1 MLRARQVCA
10 RFGQALHMEA
20 VLLTGLFGVG
30 KSTIAAEMAGLLE
43 DAGVPYAAL
52 DLDWL
57 TWCNVG
63 DGDRAGEH
71 AMLLRNLGSVMA
83 NYRAAGVAY
92 FVLARWIQDRDEL
105 AGLVATMAMPLHTV
119 ELAVPLD
126 EITRRLAT
134 DPTAGR
140 RDDLAE
146 SVAWVENGGGV
157 GLAEYTVQNDRPVR
171 EVAVDILRWLAWL
184 PQAGG

>member
-1 MLRARQVCA
+1 VAVP
-10 RFGQALHMEA
+10 FGQAVRVEA

-30 KSTIAAEMAGLLE
+30 KSTVAAEMADLLE
-43 DAGVPYAAL
+43 DARVSYAAL

-63 DGDRAGEH
+63 DGDRASEH
-71 AMLLRNLGSVMA
+71 AMLLRNLDAVMA
-83 NYRAAGVAY
+83 NYRASGVRY
-92 FVLARWIQDRDEL
+92 YVLARWIQDRYEL
-105 AGLVATMAMPLHTV
+105 ADLAATMAMPLHTV

-140 RDDLAE
+140 RDDLAA
-146 SVAWVENGGGV
+146 SAAWVETGRGA
-157 GLAEYTVQNDRPVR
+157 GLAEYTVENDRRVR
-171 EVAVDILRWLAWL
+171 DVAADILQWLAWP
-184 PQAGG
+184 PQART

>member
-1 MLRARQVCA
+1 
-10 RFGQALHMEA
+10 MEA

-30 KSTIAAEMAGLLE
+30 KSTIAAEIADLLE
-43 DAGVPYAAL
+43 DAGLPYAAL

-63 DGDRAGEH
+63 DGDRASEH
-71 AMLLRNLGSVMA
+71 VMMLRNLGVVVA
-83 NYRAAGVAY
+83 NYRAVGVRY
-92 FVLARWIQDRDEL
+92 FVLARWIHDRDEL
-105 AGLVATMAMPLHTV
+105 AGLVATMAMPLRTV

-126 EITRRLAT
+126 EIARRLAR

-146 SVAWVENGGGV
+146 SAAWVEKGRGA
-157 GLAEYTVQNDRPVR
+157 GLAEYTVDNDRRVR
-171 EVAVDILRWLAWL
+171 DVAADILRWLAWPPL
-184 PQAGG
+184 AGG

>member
-1 MLRARQVCA
+1 
-10 RFGQALHMEA
+10 MEA

-30 KSTIAAEMAGLLE
+30 KSTIAAEMADLLE
-43 DAGVPYAAL
+43 GAGVPYAAL

-63 DGDRAGEH
+63 DGDRASEH
-71 AMLLRNLGSVMA
+71 AMLLRNLDAVAA
-83 NYRAAGVAY
+83 NYRAAGVRY
-92 FVLARWIQDRDEL
+92 FVLARWVHDRDEL
-105 AGLVATMAMPLHTV
+105 AGLVTTMAMPLRTV
-119 ELAVPLD
+119 ELVVPLD
-126 EITRRLAT
+126 EIRRRLVT

-146 SVAWVENGGGV
+146 SVAWVQNGRGV
-157 GLAEYTVQNDRPVR
+157 GLAECTVVNDRPVR
-171 EVAVDILRWLAWL
+171 DVAADILRWLVWP

>member
-1 MLRARQVCA
+1 V
-10 RFGQALHMEA
+10 HVEA

-30 KSTIAAEMAGLLE
+30 KSTIAAEMADLLE

-57 TWCNVG
+57 TWCNVD
-63 DGDRAGEH
+63 DGDRASEH
-71 AMLLRNLGSVMA
+71 AMLLRNLGPVVA
-83 NYRAAGVAY
+83 NYRAAGVRY
-92 FVLARWIQDRDEL
+92 FVLARWIHDRDEL

-126 EITRRLAT
+126 EITQRLAT

-140 RDDLAE
+140 SDDLAE
-146 SVAWVENGGGV
+146 SVAWVENGGSV

-171 EVAVDILRWLAWL
+171 EVAADILRWLAW
-184 PQAGG
+184 PAQAGG

>member
-1 MLRARQVCA
+1 
-10 RFGQALHMEA
+10 
-20 VLLTGLFGVG
+20 
-30 KSTIAAEMAGLLE
+30 
-43 DAGVPYAAL
+43 
-52 DLDWL
+52 
-57 TWCNVG
+57 
-63 DGDRAGEH
+63 
-71 AMLLRNLGSVMA
+71 MLLRNLRSVMA
-83 NYRAAGVAY
+83 NYRAAGVGY

-146 SVAWVENGGGV
+146 SVACVGEG
-157 GLAEYTVQNDRPVR
+157 GLAPDDEGHQPWR
-171 EVAVDILRWLAWL
+171 EACVEDPTAY
-184 PQAGG
+184 AGCQP

>member
-1 MLRARQVCA
+1 VCA
-10 RFGQALHMEA
+10 GFGQSVHVEA

-30 KSTIAAEMAGLLE
+30 KSTIAAEMADFLE

-57 TWCNVG
+57 TWCNAG

-71 AMLLRNLGSVMA
+71 AMLLRNLGPVVA
-83 NYRAAGVAY
+83 NYRTAGVGY
-92 FVLARWIQDRDEL
+92 FVLARWIRDRDEL

-119 ELAVPLD
+119 ELSLPLD

-140 RDDLAE
+140 RDDVAA
-146 SVAWVENGGGV
+146 SVAWVDNGGGV

-171 EVAVDILRWLAWL
+171 EVAADILRWLAWP
-184 PQAGG
+184 PQAGDIAPI

>member
-1 MLRARQVCA
+1 VRV
-10 RFGQALHMEA
+10 EA

-30 KSTIAAEMAGLLE
+30 KSTIAAEMADLLE
-43 DAGVPYAAL
+43 DAGVLYAAL

-63 DGDRAGEH
+63 DGDRASEH
-71 AMLLRNLGSVMA
+71 AMLLRNLHAVVA
-83 NYRAAGVAY
+83 NYRAAGVRY
-92 FVLARWIQDRDEL
+92 YVLARWIYDRDEL
-105 AGLVATMAMPLHTV
+105 AGLAATMAMPLYTV

-146 SVAWVENGGGV
+146 SAAWVETGRGV
-157 GLAEYTVQNDRPVR
+157 GLAEYTVENDGRVR
-171 EVAVDILRWLAWL
+171 DVAADILRWLAW
-184 PQAGG
+184 PPHASG